1 MATRKQMYN
10 LTKKLEKFAN
20 TGVSLYRANDLLLAS
35 KKVGF
40 DAVYDLEDKARS
52 LGLITY
58 NSLTSDH
65 NPLTSDM
72 LKTLRRATR

>member
-1 MATRKQMYN
+1 MTTRKQMYN

-20 TGVSLYRANDLLLAS
+20 TGVSLYYANDRLLTS
-35 KKVGF
+35 KKIGF

-52 LGLITY
+52 LGLTPE
-58 NSLTSDH
+58 NS
-65 NPLTSDM
+65 LTSDM

>member
-20 TGVSLYRANDLLLAS
+20 TGVSMYGADSRLLYS
-35 KKVGF
+35 KKIGF
-40 DAVYDLEDKARS
+40 DVIHALEDKARS
-52 LGLITY
+52 LGLMPY
-58 NSLTSDH
+58 NS
-65 NPLTSDM
+65 LTSDM